1 MLLDITGQ
9 LKRIMRAIEAI
20 PLHLTLDIVRL
31 DDAHGES
38 WALPLQACRT
48 WNVSLICKKVLS
60 KHE

>member
-1 MLLDITGQ
+1 

-38 WALPLQACRT
+38 WPLPLQACRT
-48 WNVSLICKKVLS
+48 WNVSLVCRKSLLKNQ
-60 KHE
+60 

>member
-38 WALPLQACRT
+38 WPLPLQACRT
-48 WNVSLICKKVLS
+48 WNVSLVCRKSLLKNQ
-60 KHE
+60 